1 MDWRKCVKKDPKYY
15 RPVRWIF
22 LMSDP
27 SKAKRV
33 LEREAQ
39 TRFRDLIR
47 LMVDAAV
54 AAVMESVIERS
65 RVSAV
70 ER

>member
-1 MDWRKCVKKDPKYY
+1 
-15 RPVRWIF
+15 
-22 LMSDP
+22 MSDP